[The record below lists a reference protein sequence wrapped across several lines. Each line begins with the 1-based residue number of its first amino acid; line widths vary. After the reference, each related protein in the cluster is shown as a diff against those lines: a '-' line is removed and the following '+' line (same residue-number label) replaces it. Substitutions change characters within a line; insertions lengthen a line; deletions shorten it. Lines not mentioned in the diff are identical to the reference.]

1 VCQSNYE
8 LIRNYVITRKCGDM
22 VGTFVQ
28 KVTKREYFATPKVYN
43 KFLLKHVK
51 YQIVLFASVIIINSY

>member
-8 LIRNYVITRKCGDM
+8 LIRSYVITRKCGDM

-43 KFLLKHVK
+43 KFLLKH
-51 YQIVLFASVIIINSY
+51 QIVLFASGIIINSY